1 MGFYPWFYCSS
12 SSGFYMPF
20 VSHPFY
26 EPLETCQSANFVLR
40 DKILASTNLLKL
52 ILQTNFSSLS
62 LARTTWWNEGR
73 KYFLGMDESTRAF
86 KVIKDCYNP
95 IVICLFYEKIET
107 LLIINCITL
116 FPFNICFI
124 WDICFS
130 WDFCFCDI
138 WKIELIIEFK
148 FFNEQKNQ
156 SCQRF
161 VKLENKKKNW
171 IEVWK

>member
-1 MGFYPWFYCSS
+1 MSERMNFLLKYQRKHFGLLSVVLLHSS

-130 WDFCFCDI
+130 WDFRFCDI
-138 WKIELIIEFK
+138 WKG
-148 FFNEQKNQ
+148 KN
-156 SCQRF
+156 RI
-161 VKLENKKKNW
+161 NYR
-171 IEVWK
+171 I